1 MPEGL
6 PIKLNDYIALVDWTG
21 KQIRKDKRGAIDANL
36 PPLLN
41 RLNFETEN
49 WLYLSTHFESKL
61 KGLVGTAI
69 NLKTACEM
77 LGYKRTVFKHY
88 CEQYFP

>member
-6 PIKLNDYIALVDWTG
+6 PFKLNDYIALVDWTG
-21 KQIRKDKRGAIDANL
+21 KQTRKDKRGAIDANH

-69 NLKTACEM
+69 SLKAACEK
-77 LGYKRTVFKHY
+77 LGYKRTVFKHC
-88 CEQYFP
+88 CEQYFT